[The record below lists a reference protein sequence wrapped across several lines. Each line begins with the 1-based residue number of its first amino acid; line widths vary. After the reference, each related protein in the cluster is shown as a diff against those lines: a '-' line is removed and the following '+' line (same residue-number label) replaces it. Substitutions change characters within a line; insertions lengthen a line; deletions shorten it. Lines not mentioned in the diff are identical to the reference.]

1 MGPTLEPFSLSLF
14 ILTLL
19 SSRCIEMIRN
29 NKLSNLLFFTRNQN
43 SDDMTPSTKGI
54 NFIANEYDLKTAS
67 LANLCCFKLLCNT
80 VEDVEFPLV
89 LDEKTHFFS

>member
-1 MGPTLEPFSLSLF
+1 
-14 ILTLL
+14 
-19 SSRCIEMIRN
+19 
-29 NKLSNLLFFTRNQN
+29 
-43 SDDMTPSTKGI
+43 MTPSTKGI